1 MVGMRDVAKEA
12 GVSLS
17 TVSLVVNKTG
27 YVSDDMRAR
36 VEAAMKE
43 LNYVPNELARNLYKN
58 RTNLVGVIV
67 PTIRHPFFATLT
79 AHLQRELAAQGLR
92 TMLCSTADAENG
104 EVEYVDMLRR
114 HMMDG
119 VIVCSHTTHPNDYWT
134 SIHRPIVAFDRVLGG
149 GIASIGSDHEQ
160 GGRLMAHMLVNTGAH
175 HVVMIGGPRDQFF
188 DLAAQGD
195 VPDDFDLH
203 KTTFPTIRYYL
214 ALEQA
219 LKAAGVRYEY
229 VEAGNVEDFQG
240 YKNAVNAVLNRMPVD
255 GVDAVVSSDIG
266 AALCVREAM
275 RRHISIPRD
284 LQIIAYDG
292 TYLTDL
298 AGMKMTAV
306 AQNFDKIAQVAVGN
320 IVRAIAKEG
329 DAKADATSATGRKP
343 YEPDV
348 LIPVTLKLGV
358 PPAKRSVSPII
369 DGPFHLLS
377 RSFRLIRNRRS
388 DRSSTRPRACGPNG
402 SHR

>member
-114 HMMDG
+114 HMMD
-119 VIVCSHTTHPNDYWT
+119 VIIVCSHTTHLNDYWT

-188 DLAAQGD
+188 DL
-195 VPDDFDLH
+195 H
-203 KTTFPTIRYYL
+203 KTTFPTVRYYL
-214 ALEQA
+214 ALEQE

-240 YKNAVNAVLNRMPVD
+240 YKNAVNAVLNSMSVD

-329 DAKADATSATGRKP
+329 DAKADTTSATGRKP

-348 LIPVTLKLGV
+348 LIPVTLKLG
-358 PPAKRSVSPII
+358 
-369 DGPFHLLS
+369 DT
-377 RSFRLIRNRRS
+377 
-388 DRSSTRPRACGPNG
+388 TR
-402 SHR
+402 

>member
-36 VEAAMKE
+36 VKAAMKE

-119 VIVCSHTTHPNDYWT
+119 IIVCSHTTHPNDYWT

-160 GGRLMAHMLVNTGAH
+160 GGRLMAHMLVNTG
-175 HVVMIGGPRDQFF
+175 G
-188 DLAAQGD
+188 AQWRQPGRFRPAQD
-195 VPDDFDLH
+195 NVPGRPLL
-203 KTTFPTIRYYL
+203 PYVG
-214 ALEQA
+214 
-219 LKAAGVRYEY
+219 AGAESGRRAVR
-229 VEAGNVEDFQG
+229 V
-240 YKNAVNAVLNRMPVD
+240 
-255 GVDAVVSSDIG
+255 
-266 AALCVREAM
+266 
-275 RRHISIPRD
+275 
-284 LQIIAYDG
+284 
-292 TYLTDL
+292 
-298 AGMKMTAV
+298 
-306 AQNFDKIAQVAVGN
+306 
-320 IVRAIAKEG
+320 
-329 DAKADATSATGRKP
+329 
-343 YEPDV
+343 
-348 LIPVTLKLGV
+348 
-358 PPAKRSVSPII
+358 
-369 DGPFHLLS
+369 
-377 RSFRLIRNRRS
+377 RRS
-388 DRSSTRPRACGPNG
+388 RQCGGFPRV
-402 SHR
+402 

>member
-36 VEAAMKE
+36 VKAAMKE

-119 VIVCSHTTHPNDYWT
+119 IIVCSHTTHPNDYWT

-175 HVVMIGGPRDQFF
+175 HVVLRFGG
-188 DLAAQGD
+188 AQWRQPGRFRPAQD
-195 VPDDFDLH
+195 NVPDRPLL
-203 KTTFPTIRYYL
+203 PC
-214 ALEQA
+214 
-219 LKAAGVRYEY
+219 AGAGAESGRRAVR
-229 VEAGNVEDFQG
+229 V
-240 YKNAVNAVLNRMPVD
+240 
-255 GVDAVVSSDIG
+255 
-266 AALCVREAM
+266 
-275 RRHISIPRD
+275 
-284 LQIIAYDG
+284 
-292 TYLTDL
+292 
-298 AGMKMTAV
+298 
-306 AQNFDKIAQVAVGN
+306 
-320 IVRAIAKEG
+320 
-329 DAKADATSATGRKP
+329 
-343 YEPDV
+343 
-348 LIPVTLKLGV
+348 
-358 PPAKRSVSPII
+358 
-369 DGPFHLLS
+369 
-377 RSFRLIRNRRS
+377 RRS
-388 DRSSTRPRACGPNG
+388 RQCGGFPRV
-402 SHR
+402 

>member
-1 MVGMRDVAKEA
+1 M
-12 GVSLS
+12 
-17 TVSLVVNKTG
+17 
-27 YVSDDMRAR
+27 
-36 VEAAMKE
+36 
-43 LNYVPNELARNLYKN
+43 
-58 RTNLVGVIV
+58 
-67 PTIRHPFFATLT
+67 
-79 AHLQRELAAQGLR
+79 
-92 TMLCSTADAENG
+92 
-104 EVEYVDMLRR
+104 
-114 HMMDG
+114 
-119 VIVCSHTTHPNDYWT
+119 
-134 SIHRPIVAFDRVLGG
+134 LGG

-188 DLAAQGD
+188 DLAARNGD
-195 VPDDFDLH
+195 SPDDFDLH
-203 KTTFPTIRYYL
+203 KTTFPTVRYYL

-329 DAKADATSATGRKP
+329 DAKADTTSATGRKP

-348 LIPVTLKLGV
+348 LIPVTLKLG
-358 PPAKRSVSPII
+358 
-369 DGPFHLLS
+369 DT
-377 RSFRLIRNRRS
+377 
-388 DRSSTRPRACGPNG
+388 TR
-402 SHR
+402 

>member
-58 RTNLVGVIV
+58 RTDLVGVIV

-134 SIHRPIVAFDRVLGG
+134 SIHRPIVAFDRVLGD

-160 GGRLMAHMLVNTGAH
+160 GGRLIAHMLINTGAH

-188 DLAAQGD
+188 DLAARNGD
-195 VPDDFDLH
+195 SPDDFDLH

-214 ALEQA
+214 TLEQE
-219 LKAAGVRYEY
+219 LKAARRAVR
-229 VEAGNVEDFQG
+229 VCRGRSRAGFPRVQESGERCAQP
-240 YKNAVNAVLNRMPVD
+240 YAD
-255 GVDAVVSSDIG
+255 G
-266 AALCVREAM
+266 R
-275 RRHISIPRD
+275 
-284 LQIIAYDG
+284 Y
-292 TYLTDL
+292 
-298 AGMKMTAV
+298 
-306 AQNFDKIAQVAVGN
+306 
-320 IVRAIAKEG
+320 
-329 DAKADATSATGRKP
+329 
-343 YEPDV
+343 
-348 LIPVTLKLGV
+348 
-358 PPAKRSVSPII
+358 
-369 DGPFHLLS
+369 
-377 RSFRLIRNRRS
+377 RRS
-388 DRSSTRPRACGPNG
+388 DQLRYRRGVVRTRSDAPAHRDSARPADHRLRRHVSDRPGRYENDRGGAEFRQNRAGRRSAISFVRSPRKGMPRQMRQAPRDASRTSRTC
-402 SHR
+402 

>member
-36 VEAAMKE
+36 VKAAMKE

-119 VIVCSHTTHPNDYWT
+119 IIVCSHTTHPNDYWT

-175 HVVMIGGPRDQFF
+175 HVVMIGGPTSSSIWRR
-188 DLAAQGD
+188 AMETAR
-195 VPDDFDLH
+195 
-203 KTTFPTIRYYL
+203 TISTCTR
-214 ALEQA
+214 Q
-219 LKAAGVRYEY
+219 RS
-229 VEAGNVEDFQG
+229 
-240 YKNAVNAVLNRMPVD
+240 RP
-255 GVDAVVSSDIG
+255 
-266 AALCVREAM
+266 
-275 RRHISIPRD
+275 
-284 LQIIAYDG
+284 
-292 TYLTDL
+292 
-298 AGMKMTAV
+298 
-306 AQNFDKIAQVAVGN
+306 
-320 IVRAIAKEG
+320 
-329 DAKADATSATGRKP
+329 SAT
-343 YEPDV
+343 
-348 LIPVTLKLGV
+348 TL
-358 PPAKRSVSPII
+358 RW
-369 DGPFHLLS
+369 S
-377 RSFRLIRNRRS
+377 RS
-388 DRSSTRPRACGPNG
+388 
-402 SHR
+402 

>member
-36 VEAAMKE
+36 VKAAMKE

-119 VIVCSHTTHPNDYWT
+119 IIVCSHTTHPNDYWT

-175 HVVMIGGPRDQFF
+175 HGDDRRPARPVLRFGG
-188 DLAAQGD
+188 AQWRQPGRFRPAQD
-195 VPDDFDLH
+195 NVPGRPLL
-203 KTTFPTIRYYL
+203 PYVG
-214 ALEQA
+214 
-219 LKAAGVRYEY
+219 AGAESGRRAVR
-229 VEAGNVEDFQG
+229 V
-240 YKNAVNAVLNRMPVD
+240 
-255 GVDAVVSSDIG
+255 
-266 AALCVREAM
+266 
-275 RRHISIPRD
+275 
-284 LQIIAYDG
+284 
-292 TYLTDL
+292 
-298 AGMKMTAV
+298 
-306 AQNFDKIAQVAVGN
+306 
-320 IVRAIAKEG
+320 
-329 DAKADATSATGRKP
+329 
-343 YEPDV
+343 
-348 LIPVTLKLGV
+348 
-358 PPAKRSVSPII
+358 
-369 DGPFHLLS
+369 
-377 RSFRLIRNRRS
+377 RRS
-388 DRSSTRPRACGPNG
+388 RQCGGFPRV
-402 SHR
+402 

>member
-58 RTNLVGVIV
+58 RTDLVSVIV

-134 SIHRPIVAFDRVLGG
+134 SIHRPIVAFDRVLGD

-160 GGRLMAHMLVNTGAH
+160 GGRLIAHMLINTGAH
-175 HVVMIGGPRDQFF
+175 HVAMVGGPRDQFF
-188 DLAAQGD
+188 DLAARNGD
-195 VPDDFDLH
+195 SPDDFDLH

-214 ALEQA
+214 TLEQE

-229 VEAGNVEDFQG
+229 VEAGAVQDFQG
-240 YKNAVNAVLNRMPVD
+240 YKKAVNDVLNRMPTD
-255 GVDAVVSSDIG
+255 GIDAVISSDIG

-275 RRHISIPRD
+275 RRRIVIPRD

-348 LIPVTLKLGV
+348 LIPVTLKLG
-358 PPAKRSVSPII
+358 
-369 DGPFHLLS
+369 DT
-377 RSFRLIRNRRS
+377 
-388 DRSSTRPRACGPNG
+388 TR
-402 SHR
+402 

>member
-36 VEAAMKE
+36 VKAAMKE

-119 VIVCSHTTHPNDYWT
+119 IIVCSHTTHPNDYWT

-175 HVVMIGGPRDQFF
+175 HVVMIGGPRDPLFH
-188 DLAAQGD
+188 LAAASLRRPARPVLRFGGAQWRRPGRFRPAQD
-195 VPDDFDLH
+195 NVPGRPLL
-203 KTTFPTIRYYL
+203 PYVG
-214 ALEQA
+214 
-219 LKAAGVRYEY
+219 AGAESGRRAVR
-229 VEAGNVEDFQG
+229 V
-240 YKNAVNAVLNRMPVD
+240 
-255 GVDAVVSSDIG
+255 
-266 AALCVREAM
+266 
-275 RRHISIPRD
+275 
-284 LQIIAYDG
+284 
-292 TYLTDL
+292 
-298 AGMKMTAV
+298 
-306 AQNFDKIAQVAVGN
+306 
-320 IVRAIAKEG
+320 
-329 DAKADATSATGRKP
+329 
-343 YEPDV
+343 
-348 LIPVTLKLGV
+348 
-358 PPAKRSVSPII
+358 
-369 DGPFHLLS
+369 
-377 RSFRLIRNRRS
+377 RRS
-388 DRSSTRPRACGPNG
+388 RQCGGFPRV
-402 SHR
+402 

>member
-1 MVGMRDVAKEA
+1 
-12 GVSLS
+12 
-17 TVSLVVNKTG
+17 
-27 YVSDDMRAR
+27 
-36 VEAAMKE
+36 
-43 LNYVPNELARNLYKN
+43 
-58 RTNLVGVIV
+58 
-67 PTIRHPFFATLT
+67 
-79 AHLQRELAAQGLR
+79 
-92 TMLCSTADAENG
+92 MLCSTADAENG

-114 HMMDG
+114 RMMDG

-134 SIHRPIVAFDRVLGG
+134 SIHRPIVAFDRVLGD

-160 GGRLMAHMLVNTGAH
+160 GGRLIAHMLINTGAH
-175 HVVMIGGPRDQFF
+175 HVAMVGGPRDQFF
-188 DLAAQGD
+188 DLAARNGD
-195 VPDDFDLH
+195 SPDDFDLH

-214 ALEQA
+214 TLEQE

-240 YKNAVNAVLNRMPVD
+240 YKKAVNDVLNRMPTD
-255 GVDAVVSSDIG
+255 GIDAVVSSDIG

-348 LIPVTLKLGV
+348 LIPVTLKLG
-358 PPAKRSVSPII
+358 
-369 DGPFHLLS
+369 DT
-377 RSFRLIRNRRS
+377 
-388 DRSSTRPRACGPNG
+388 TR
-402 SHR
+402 

>member
-36 VEAAMKE
+36 VKAAMKE

-67 PTIRHPFFATLT
+67 PTIRHPLCHLT

-119 VIVCSHTTHPNDYWT
+119 IIVCSHTTHPNDYWT

-188 DLAAQGD
+188 DLAARNGD
-195 VPDDFDLH
+195 SPDDFDLH
-203 KTTFPTIRYYL
+203 KTTFPAVRYYL
-214 ALEQA
+214 TLEQE

-240 YKNAVNAVLNRMPVD
+240 YKNAVNAVLNSMPVD

-320 IVRAIAKEG
+320 IVRAIAKKG
-329 DAKADATSATGRKP
+329 MPRQIRQAPRDASRTSRT
-343 YEPDV
+343 
-348 LIPVTLKLGV
+348 
-358 PPAKRSVSPII
+358 
-369 DGPFHLLS
+369 
-377 RSFRLIRNRRS
+377 
-388 DRSSTRPRACGPNG
+388 C
-402 SHR
+402 

>member
-27 YVSDDMRAR
+27 YVSDDM
-36 VEAAMKE
+36 
-43 LNYVPNELARNLYKN
+43 RNLYKN

-92 TMLCSTADAENG
+92 TMLCSTADAKNG

-119 VIVCSHTTHPNDYWT
+119 IIVCSHTTHPNDYWT
-134 SIHRPIVAFDRVLGG
+134 SIRRPIVAFDRVLGG

-188 DLAAQGD
+188 DLAARNGD
-195 VPDDFDLH
+195 SPDDFDLH
-203 KTTFPTIRYYL
+203 KTTFPTVRYYL
-214 ALEQA
+214 ALEQE

-240 YKNAVNAVLNRMPVD
+240 YKNAVNAVLNSMPVD

-329 DAKADATSATGRKP
+329 DAKADTTSATGRKP

-348 LIPVTLKLGV
+348 LIPVTLKLG
-358 PPAKRSVSPII
+358 
-369 DGPFHLLS
+369 DT
-377 RSFRLIRNRRS
+377 
-388 DRSSTRPRACGPNG
+388 TR
-402 SHR
+402 

>member
-17 TVSLVVNKTG
+17 TVSLVVNRTG
-27 YVSDDMRAR
+27 YVSDDMRER
-36 VEAAMKE
+36 VNTAMKK

-67 PTIRHPFFATLT
+67 PTIRHPFFATLA
-79 AHLQRELAAQGLR
+79 AHLQHELAVYGLR
-92 TMLCSTADAENG
+92 TMLCSTADTENG
-104 EVEYVDMLRR
+104 EAEYVDMLRR
-114 HMMDG
+114 RMMDG

-134 SIHRPIVAFDRVLGG
+134 SIHRPIVAFDRVLGD

-160 GGRLMAHMLVNTGAH
+160 GGRLIAHMLINTGAH
-175 HVVMIGGPRDQFF
+175 HVAMVGGPRDQFF

-214 ALEQA
+214 TLEQE

-240 YKNAVNAVLNRMPVD
+240 YKNAVNDVLNRMPTD
-255 GVDAVVSSDIG
+255 GIDAVISSDIG

-275 RRHISIPRD
+275 RRRIVIPRD

-348 LIPVTLKLGV
+348 LIPVTLKLG
-358 PPAKRSVSPII
+358 
-369 DGPFHLLS
+369 DT
-377 RSFRLIRNRRS
+377 
-388 DRSSTRPRACGPNG
+388 TR
-402 SHR
+402 

>member
-36 VEAAMKE
+36 VKAAMKE

-79 AHLQRELAAQGLR
+79 AHLQHELAVYGLR
-92 TMLCSTADAENG
+92 TMLCSTADTENG
-104 EVEYVDMLRR
+104 EAEYVDMLRR
-114 HMMDG
+114 RMMDG

-134 SIHRPIVAFDRVLGG
+134 SIHRPIVAFDRVLGD

-160 GGRLMAHMLVNTGAH
+160 GGRLIAHMLINTGAH

-188 DLAAQGD
+188 DLAARNGD
-195 VPDDFDLH
+195 SPDDFDLH
-203 KTTFPTIRYYL
+203 KTTFPTVRYYL

-219 LKAAGVRYEY
+219 LKAASVRYEY

-329 DAKADATSATGRKP
+329 DAKADTTSATGRKP

-348 LIPVTLKLGV
+348 LIPVTLKLG
-358 PPAKRSVSPII
+358 
-369 DGPFHLLS
+369 DT
-377 RSFRLIRNRRS
+377 
-388 DRSSTRPRACGPNG
+388 TR
-402 SHR
+402 

>member
-36 VEAAMKE
+36 VKAAMKE

-119 VIVCSHTTHPNDYWT
+119 IIVCSHTTHPNDYWT

-188 DLAAQGD
+188 DLAACNGD
-195 VPDDFDLH
+195 SPDDFDLH
-203 KTTFPTIRYYL
+203 KTTFPAVRYYL
-214 ALEQA
+214 TLEQE

-240 YKNAVNAVLNRMPVD
+240 YKNAVNAVLNSMPVD

-329 DAKADATSATGRKP
+329 DAKADTTSATGRKP
-343 YEPDV
+343 YEPDG
-348 LIPVTLKLGV
+348 LIPVTRKLG
-358 PPAKRSVSPII
+358 
-369 DGPFHLLS
+369 DT
-377 RSFRLIRNRRS
+377 
-388 DRSSTRPRACGPNG
+388 TR
-402 SHR
+402 

>member
-27 YVSDDMRAR
+27 
-36 VEAAMKE
+36 
-43 LNYVPNELARNLYKN
+43 YVPNELARNLYKN

-119 VIVCSHTTHPNDYWT
+119 IIVCSHTTHPNDYWT

-188 DLAAQGD
+188 DLAARNGD
-195 VPDDFDLH
+195 SPDDFDLH
-203 KTTFPTIRYYL
+203 KTTFPAVRYYL
-214 ALEQA
+214 TLEQE

-240 YKNAVNAVLNRMPVD
+240 YKNAVNAVLNSMPVD

-275 RRHISIPRD
+275 RMR
-284 LQIIAYDG
+284 
-292 TYLTDL
+292 
-298 AGMKMTAV
+298 
-306 AQNFDKIAQVAVGN
+306 
-320 IVRAIAKEG
+320 
-329 DAKADATSATGRKP
+329 SA
-343 YEPDV
+343 
-348 LIPVTLKLGV
+348 
-358 PPAKRSVSPII
+358 
-369 DGPFHLLS
+369 LS
-377 RSFRLIRNRRS
+377 RRGRIRRPSMSPGASSSMWPGATPRKRLKCARGSVAAGCFLAEAHGPARIWPCFGCIGACRRTS
-388 DRSSTRPRACGPNG
+388 GL
-402 SHR
+402 

>member
-17 TVSLVVNKTG
+17 TVSLVVNRTG
-27 YVSDDMRAR
+27 YVSDDMRER
-36 VEAAMKE
+36 VNTAMKK

-67 PTIRHPFFATLT
+67 PTIRHPFFATLA
-79 AHLQRELAAQGLR
+79 AHLQHELAVYGLR
-92 TMLCSTADAENG
+92 TMLCSTADTENG
-104 EVEYVDMLRR
+104 EAEYVDMLRR
-114 HMMDG
+114 RMMDG
-119 VIVCSHTTHPNDYWT
+119 VIVCSHTTHPNDFWT
-134 SIHRPIVAFDRVLGG
+134 SIHRPIVAFDRVLGD

-160 GGRLMAHMLVNTGAH
+160 GGRLIAHMLINTGAH
-175 HVVMIGGPRDQFF
+175 HVAMVGGPRDQFF

-214 ALEQA
+214 TLEQE

-240 YKNAVNAVLNRMPVD
+240 YKNAVNDVLNRMPTD
-255 GVDAVVSSDIG
+255 GIDAVISSDIG

-275 RRHISIPRD
+275 RAYFDSARPADHRLRRHVSDRPGRYEND
-284 LQIIAYDG
+284 RGGAEFRQNRAGRGRQYRSCDRQGRGCQGRCDKRHG
-292 TYLTDL
+292 TQ
-298 AGMKMTAV
+298 A
-306 AQNFDKIAQVAVGN
+306 
-320 IVRAIAKEG
+320 VRAGRADSR
-329 DAKADATSATGRKP
+329 DAQTGRYHPLSGP
-343 YEPDV
+343 YRPS
-348 LIPVTLKLGV
+348 L
-358 PPAKRSVSPII
+358 
-369 DGPFHLLS
+369 DGPFYLLS
-377 RSFRLIRNRRS
+377 GSFRLIRNRRS

-402 SHR
+402 SRR